1 MNDKDI
7 CKIVGKRIKQIRQD
21 KGVTQEKMA
30 EMLELSSGFYSALER
45 GSYNI
50 KIETLVEILNL
61 LECSADD
68 LFCDVIKYGYKHKSS
83 KIEESLKDLDDNERE
98 MIFSV
103 IETMVKT
110 AKNNK

>member
-1 MNDKDI
+1 MNDKEI
-7 CKIVGKRIKQIRQD
+7 CKAIGKRIKQIRQN
-21 KGVTQEKMA
+21 KGITQEKMA

-45 GSYNI
+45 GNYNI
-50 KIETLVEILNL
+50 KIETLVAILNL

-68 LFCDVIKYGYKHKSS
+68 LFCDVTKHGYKHKSS

-103 IETMVKT
+103 VETMVNT